1 MSAVS
6 RRDFLQRIAASG
18 GFVLGASLAPGAAL
32 RALTPAELDQDAL
45 AAWQPDLFLAIGSD
59 GAVTIVAHRSEMGTG
74 IRTALPMALADEL
87 EADWSRVKVE
97 QALGDR
103 RYGSQNTDGSRSV
116 RESFQR
122 LRRVGAT
129 ARHQL
134 EAAAATRWGVPQA
147 ECRGEQHVVR
157 HAASG
162 RSLGYGELAAD
173 AAKLAP
179 PEPGAV
185 RLKTRAEWRWI
196 AKDGVPIADQD
207 GLLDGSAQFGADVL
221 LDGMLT
227 AVIARPPVVGGVV
240 KNYEDAAARAVTGV
254 TQVVRMP
261 DGAIGGGFKPL
272 GGVAVVARD
281 TWSAIQGRERL
292 EIAWENGANAAY
304 DSQAYAAALMQTVR
318 RPGEVARARGD
329 VDAALAAAEA
339 AQARILEAEYALPHL
354 AHAPMEP
361 PCAVARI
368 VEDGCEIWAPTQNPQ
383 AAQDEVASALG
394 MPRDKVRVHVTLL
407 GGGFGRKS
415 KPDFVVEAALLARE
429 TGKPVRVQWTRED
442 EIQHGYY
449 HAVSA
454 MSFRAA
460 LGADGLPT
468 AWLQRSAF
476 PPIGST
482 FDANAK
488 VGSGGELGL
497 GFTDLP
503 YDLPNLRA
511 EVGEARGHVRIG
523 WLRSVCNVFHAFG
536 VSSFADECA
545 HAAGRDP
552 LEYLTALIGKPRHL
566 DLAAEG
572 VRYGNYG
579 ESLETHPWDTGR
591 LLAVLHR
598 AAEASDWESK
608 RKAGRGMGIAVHRS
622 FCGYVAVA
630 AEVEAKAGGA
640 LAIPRVDI
648 AADVGLMLHP
658 DRVRAQMQGAVAF
671 GVSLARYGSI
681 TAKSGAIE
689 QSNFHDYP
697 IARFDQNAREIRVHL
712 VDSDAPS
719 AGAGETGVP
728 PVAPALANALFA
740 ATGERVRELPFRR

>member
-6 RRDFLQRIAASG
+6 RRAFLQRVAASG
-18 GFVLGASLAPGAAL
+18 GFVLGASLAPGGAL
-32 RALTPAELDQDAL
+32 RAFAATDFALDEDWEAHLFLTL
-45 AAWQPDLFLAIGSD
+45 AAD
-59 GAVTIVAHRSEMGTG
+59 GTVTIIAHRSEMGTG

-87 EADWSRVKVE
+87 EADWARVRIE

-116 RESFQR
+116 RESFES

-134 EAAAATRWGVPQA
+134 ERAAAARWGVPQA
-147 ECRGEQHVVR
+147 ECRGEQHLVR

-173 AAKLAP
+173 AAQLEAP
-179 PEPGAV
+179 VREAV
-185 RLKTRAEWRWI
+185 KLKTRAKWRWI
-196 AKDGVPIADQD
+196 AKDGVPITDQD
-207 GLLDGSAQFGADVL
+207 ALLDGSAQFGADVR

-240 KNYEDAAARAVTGV
+240 KNFDDADARAVKGV
-254 TQVVRMP
+254 TQIVRMP
-261 DGAIGGGFKPL
+261 DGQTPPAFRPL
-272 GGVAVVARD
+272 GGIAVVARD
-281 TWSAIQGRERL
+281 TWSAMRGREQL
-292 EIAWENGANAAY
+292 KIAWEQGPNAAY
-304 DSQAYAAALMQTVR
+304 DSVAYAAGLLEAVR
-318 RPGEVARARGD
+318 KPGAVARKRGD
-329 VDAALAAAEA
+329 VDAAFAEAQIANAKIVAAE
-339 AQARILEAEYALPHL
+339 YSSPHL

-368 VEDGCEIWAPTQNPQ
+368 LEDGCEIWAPTQNPQ
-383 AAQDEVASALG
+383 AAQDEVAAALG
-394 MPRDKVRVHVTLL
+394 VPREKVKVHVTLL

-415 KPDFVVEAALLARE
+415 KPDYVVEAALLARE

-442 EIQHGYY
+442 EIRHGYY
-449 HAVSA
+449 HANSA

-460 LGADGLPT
+460 LGADGMPT

-482 FDANAK
+482 FNASAN
-488 VGSGGELGL
+488 VGSDGELGL
-497 GFTDLP
+497 GFTDAP
-503 YDLPNLRA
+503 YDVPNLRA

-523 WLRSVCNVFHAFG
+523 WYRSVCNVFHAFG

-552 LEYLTALIGKPRHL
+552 LEYLTALIGAPRHW
-566 DLAAEG
+566 DPATEG
-572 VRYGNYG
+572 VSYSNYG
-579 ESLETHPWDTGR
+579 ESLDTHPIDTGR
-591 LLAVLHR
+591 LRAVLHR
-598 AAEASDWESK
+598 AAEAADWEAK

-622 FCGYVAVA
+622 FCGYVAVV
-630 AEVEAKAGGA
+630 AELEAKPGGA
-640 LAIPRVDI
+640 ISIPRVDV
-648 AADVGLMLHP
+648 AADVGLVLHP
-658 DRVRAQMQGAVAF
+658 DRVRAQMEGAVAF
-671 GVSLARYGSI
+671 GISLARFGAI
-681 TAKSGAIE
+681 TAKAGAIE

-697 IARFDQNAREIRVHL
+697 IARFAENAREIHVQL
-712 VDSDAPS
+712 IENDAPPS
-719 AGAGETGVP
+719 GAGETGVP

-740 ATGERVRELPFRR
+740 ATGERLRDLPFRR

>member
-1 MSAVS
+1 VSALS
-6 RRDFLQRIAASG
+6 RRAFLQRVAASG
-18 GFVLGASLAPGAAL
+18 GFVLGVSLAPGAAL
-32 RALTPAELDQDAL
+32 RAFSAAELADE
-45 AAWQPDLFLAIGSD
+45 AWQADLFLTIEAD
-59 GAVTIVAHRSEMGTG
+59 GTVTIVAHRSEMGTG

-87 EADWSRVKVE
+87 EADWARVRVE

-116 RESFQR
+116 RESFEH

-134 EAAAATRWGVPQA
+134 VAAAAARWGVPRA
-147 ECRGEQHVVR
+147 ECRAEQHVVR
-157 HAASG
+157 HADG
-162 RSLGYGELAAD
+162 KRTLGYGELAAD
-173 AAKLAP
+173 AAQLPAP
-179 PEPGAV
+179 APDEV

-196 AKDGVPIADQD
+196 AKDGAPLADLD
-207 GLLDGSAQFGADVL
+207 GLLDGSAQFGADVR

-227 AVIARPPVVGGVV
+227 AVIARPPVLGGVV
-240 KNYEDAAARAVTGV
+240 KEYDDAAARASAGV

-261 DGAIGGGFKPL
+261 DGATPPGFRPL

-281 TWSAIQGRERL
+281 TWSAIQGRAKLRIE
-292 EIAWENGANAAY
+292 WDHGAHAEY
-304 DSQAYAAALMQTVR
+304 DSAVYGAALLETVR
-318 RPGEVARARGD
+318 KPGAVVRARGD
-329 VDAALAAAEA
+329 VDAAFAAAATE
-339 AQARILEAEYALPHL
+339 QARIVEAEYALPHL

-361 PCAVARI
+361 PCAVARM
-368 VEDGCEIWAPTQNPQ
+368 VEDGCEVWAPTQNPQ
-383 AAQDEVASALG
+383 AAQDEVAAALG

-415 KPDFVVEAALLARE
+415 KPDYVVEAALLARE
-429 TGKPVRVQWTRED
+429 CGAPVRVQWTRED
-442 EIQHGYY
+442 EIRHGYY

-454 MSFRAA
+454 MRFRAA
-460 LGADGLPT
+460 LGADGMPT

-482 FDANAK
+482 FDADAK

-497 GFTDLP
+497 GFTDVP
-503 YDLPNLRA
+503 FDLPNLRA

-552 LEYLTALIGKPRHL
+552 LEYLTALIGAPRHL

-579 ESLETHPWDTGR
+579 ESLDTHPWDTGR
-591 LLAVLHR
+591 LLAVLQR
-598 AAEASDWESK
+598 AAEAAEWESK
-608 RKAGRGMGIAVHRS
+608 LKAGRGMGIAVHRS
-622 FCGYVAVA
+622 FCGYVAVV
-630 AEVEAKAGGA
+630 AELEAKPGGA
-640 LAIPRVDI
+640 LAIPRVDV

-658 DRVRAQMQGAVAF
+658 DRVRAQMEGAVTF
-671 GVSLARYGSI
+671 GVSLARFGAI
-681 TAKSGAIE
+681 TAKAGAIE

-697 IARFDQNAREIRVHL
+697 IARFAENPREIRVHL
-712 VDSDAPS
+712 IENDAPP

-740 ATGERVRELPFRR
+740 ATGERVRALPFRR

>member
-1 MSAVS
+1 MNPLS

-18 GFVLGASLAPGAAL
+18 GFVLGASLAPGASL
-32 RALTPAELDQDAL
+32 RAFTAEDFEDANWE
-45 AAWQPDLFLAIGSD
+45 AHLFLTIGAD
-59 GAVTIVAHRSEMGTG
+59 GLVTIIAHRSEMGTG

-87 EADWSRVKVE
+87 EADWAQVRIE

-116 RESFQR
+116 RESFEK

-134 EAAAATRWGVPQA
+134 ESAAAARWGVPRA
-147 ECRGEQHVVR
+147 ECRGEQHFVR

-162 RSLGYGELAAD
+162 RSLGYGDLAAD
-173 AAKLAP
+173 AAKLEAP
-179 PEPGAV
+179 AKEDV
-185 RLKTRAEWRWI
+185 LLKTRAEWRWI
-196 AKDGVPIADQD
+196 GKEGTPITDLD
-207 GLLDGSAQFGADVL
+207 GLLDGSAQFGADVRL
-221 LDGMLT
+221 EGMLT
-227 AVIARPPVVGGVV
+227 AVIARPPVLGDVV
-240 KNYEDAAARAVTGV
+240 KEYDDSAARAVKGV

-261 DGAIGGGFKPL
+261 DGALPPAFRPL

-281 TWSAIQGRERL
+281 TWSAIQGRNQLKL
-292 EIAWENGANAAY
+292 EWTSGPNAGY
-304 DSQAYAAALMQTVR
+304 DSDNYREALLETVR
-318 RPGEVARARGD
+318 QPGDIARNRGD
-329 VDAALAAAEA
+329 VDLAFSVAEGVNA
-339 AQARILEAEYALPHL
+339 PIVEAEYTLPHL

-415 KPDFVVEAALLARE
+415 KPDYVVEAALLARE
-429 TGKPVRVQWTRED
+429 TGAPVRVQWTRED
-442 EIQHGYY
+442 EIRHGYY
-449 HAVSA
+449 HAASA
-454 MSFRAA
+454 MRFRAA
-460 LGADGLPT
+460 LAADGMPS

-482 FDANAK
+482 FDPNAK
-488 VGSGGELGL
+488 LGSGGELGL
-497 GFTDLP
+497 GFTDVP
-503 YDLPNLRA
+503 FDLPNLRA

-523 WLRSVCNVFHAFG
+523 WFRSVCNVFHAFG
-536 VSSFADECA
+536 VQSFADECA

-552 LEYLTALIGKPRHL
+552 LEYLSALIGAPRHWNPNT
-566 DLAAEG
+566 EG
-572 VRYGNYG
+572 MRYSNYG
-579 ESLETHPWDTGR
+579 ESLETHPIDTGR

-598 AAEASDWESK
+598 AAEAADWERK
-608 RKAGRGMGIAVHRS
+608 RKAGAGLGLAVHRS
-622 FCGYVAVA
+622 FCGYVAVVM
-630 AEVEAKAGGA
+630 EVQAKKGGA
-640 LAIPRVDI
+640 ITIPRVDI
-648 AADVGLMLHP
+648 AADVGLALHP
-658 DRVRAQMQGAVAF
+658 DRVRAQMEGAVAF
-671 GVSLARYGSI
+671 GISLARYGAI
-681 TAKSGAIE
+681 TAKNGAIE

-697 IARFDQNAREIRVHL
+697 IARFAENAREIHVHL

-740 ATGERVRELPFRR
+740 ATGERVRDLPLRR

>member
-1 MSAVS
+1 VSFVS

-18 GFVLGASLAPGAAL
+18 GFVLGASLTPGGTL
-32 RALTPAELDQDAL
+32 RALTASELEDEGL
-45 AAWQPDLFLAIGSD
+45 TAWQPDLFLTIEAD
-59 GAVTIVAHRSEMGTG
+59 GTVTIIAHRSEMGTG

-87 EADWSRVKVE
+87 EADWARVRIE

-116 RESFQR
+116 RESFQK
-122 LRRVGAT
+122 LRRIGAT

-134 EAAAATRWGVPQA
+134 ETAAAARWGVPQT
-147 ECRGEQHVVR
+147 ECRGEQHLVR

-162 RSLGYGELAAD
+162 RSLSYGELAAE
-173 AAKLAP
+173 AAVLPAP
-179 PEPGAV
+179 EADAV
-185 RLKTRAEWRWI
+185 RMKTSAEWRWI
-196 AKDGVPIADQD
+196 AKDGVPITDQD
-207 GLLDGSAQFGADVL
+207 GLLDGSAQFGADVRIE
-221 LDGMLT
+221 GMLT
-227 AVIARPPVVGGVV
+227 AVIARPPVVGGKL
-240 KNYEDAAARAVTGV
+240 KNYDDAETRAVKGV
-254 TQVVRMP
+254 IQTVRMP
-261 DGAIGGGFKPL
+261 DGQTPPAFRPL
-272 GGVAVVARD
+272 GGVAVIARD
-281 TWSAIQGRERL
+281 TWSAMQGRNRL
-292 EIAWENGANAAY
+292 KIEWEHGPNADY
-304 DSQAYAAALMQTVR
+304 QSTEYAAALLETVR
-318 RPGEVARARGD
+318 KPGAVARERGD
-329 VDAALAAAEA
+329 VDAAFAAAESGSA
-339 AQARILEAEYALPHL
+339 KIVAAEYALPHL

-383 AAQDEVASALG
+383 AAQDEVAKALG

-415 KPDFVVEAALLARE
+415 KPDYVVEAALLARE
-429 TGKPVRVQWTRED
+429 TGKTVRVQWTRED

-449 HAVSA
+449 HATSA

-460 LGADGLPT
+460 LGDDGMPS

-482 FDANAK
+482 FDPNAK

-497 GFTDLP
+497 GFTDMP

-523 WLRSVCNVFHAFG
+523 WFRSVCNVFHAFG

-552 LEYLTALIGKPRHL
+552 LEYLTAMIGAPRHW
-566 DLAAEG
+566 DPKAEG
-572 VRYGNYG
+572 VRYSNYG
-579 ESLETHPWDTGR
+579 ESLDTHPVDTGR

-598 AAEASDWESK
+598 AAESADWETK

-622 FCGYVAVA
+622 FCGYVAIV
-630 AEVEAKAGGA
+630 AEVETEPGGA
-640 LAIPRVDI
+640 IRIPRVDV
-648 AADVGLMLHP
+648 AADVGLLLHP
-658 DRVRAQMQGAVAF
+658 DRVRAQMEGAVAF
-671 GVSLARYGSI
+671 GISLARFGAI
-681 TAKSGAIE
+681 TAKDGAIE

-697 IARFDQNAREIRVHL
+697 IARFTENAREVHVQL
-712 VDSDAPS
+712 IENDAPS

-740 ATGERVRELPFRR
+740 ATGERLRSLPFRR

>member
-1 MSAVS
+1 MSDFS
-6 RRDFLQRIAASG
+6 RRSFLHRVAASG
-18 GFVLGASLAPGAAL
+18 GFVLGASLVPGGGL
-32 RALTPAELDQDAL
+32 RAFAVQDFTTDEDWEAH
-45 AAWQPDLFLAIGSD
+45 LFLTLGAD
-59 GAVTIVAHRSEMGTG
+59 GLVSIVAHRSEMGTG

-87 EADWSRVKVE
+87 EADWERVRIV

-116 RESFQR
+116 RESFLL

-134 EAAAATRWGVPQA
+134 ERAAAARWGVPHA
-147 ECRGEQHVVR
+147 ECRGEQHFVR
-157 HAASG
+157 HATSG
-162 RSLGYGELAAD
+162 RALEYGALAAE
-173 AAKLAP
+173 AAKLEA
-179 PEPGAV
+179 PEPDSV
-185 RLKTRAEWRWI
+185 RLKRRAEWRWI
-196 AKDGVPIADQD
+196 AKEGVPSTDQD
-207 GLLDGSAQFGADVL
+207 ALLNGSAQFGADVR

-227 AVIARPPVVGGVV
+227 AVIARPPVVGGMV
-240 KNYEDAAARAVTGV
+240 KDYDDAVARATPGV
-254 TQVVRMP
+254 VSIVRMP
-261 DGAIGGGFKPL
+261 DGQKPPGFRPL

-281 TWSAIQGRERL
+281 TWSALRGRERL
-292 EIAWENGANAAY
+292 QINWEHGANASY
-304 DSQAYAAALMQTVR
+304 DSVAYSAALLDSVR
-318 RPGEVARARGD
+318 KPGAVVRSRGD
-329 VDAALAAAEA
+329 VDAAFSAAETSKA
-339 AQARILEAEYALPHL
+339 KIVAAEYALPHL

-361 PCAVARI
+361 PCAVVRI

-383 AAQDEVASALG
+383 AAQDEVAAALG
-394 MPRDKVRVHVTLL
+394 MPREKVTVHVTLL

-442 EIQHGYY
+442 EIRHGYY
-449 HAVSA
+449 HATAA
-454 MSFRAA
+454 MNFRAA

-482 FDANAK
+482 FNPAAN

-497 GFTDLP
+497 GFTDAP
-503 YDLPNLRA
+503 FDLPNLRA

-523 WLRSVCNVFHAFG
+523 WFRSVCNVFHAFG

-545 HAAGRDP
+545 QAAGRDP
-552 LEYLTALIGKPRHL
+552 LEYLTALIGKPRHW
-566 DLAAEG
+566 DPASEG

-579 ESLETHPWDTGR
+579 ESLDSHPVDTGR

-598 AAEASDWESK
+598 AAEAADWERK

-622 FCGYVAVA
+622 FCGYVAIVA
-630 AEVEAKAGGA
+630 EIEAKAGGA
-640 LAIPRVDI
+640 LSIPRVDV

-658 DRVRAQMQGAVAF
+658 DRVRAQMEGAVAF
-671 GVSLARYGSI
+671 GISLTRFGAI
-681 TAKSGAIE
+681 TAKNGAIE

-697 IARFDQNAREIRVHL
+697 IARFAENAREIHVQL
-712 VDSDAPS
+712 IENDAPPT
-719 AGAGETGVP
+719 GAGETGVP

-740 ATGERVRELPFRR
+740 ATGERLRALPFRR